1 MQILNNYKDQ
11 INAIFSEWIKI
22 IDPKSNWTIEDF
34 SPKTGVIEEVTNPH
48 CWRCVTVNQ
57 CWFKN
62 EENKRPIEF
71 DYSTYSYSQIPE
83 KKRGL
88 FHPNCHDKKQG
99 QNVPKVP
106 QIKILDIRAKFNDFF
121 SKKRKTFYNIGYTF
135 KDESDIIKTYID
147 QVKRKYAKGE
157 YYRFDHTK
165 YGFQINLVVDIVAK
179 NKNIKDVVHFKTG
192 LCVFPNGELRII
204 TVFAGRA

>member
-62 EENKRPIEF
+62 EENKKPIEF

-121 SKKRKTFYNIGYTF
+121 SRKRKTIYKIGYTF
-135 KDESDIIKTYID
+135 REENDIIEMYID
-147 QVKRKYAKGE
+147 QVKQKYAKGE
-157 YYRFDHTK
+157 YYRFNHTK
-165 YGFQINLVVDIVAK
+165 YGFQINIIIDIKAK
-179 NKNIKDVVHFKTG
+179 NNKPNKLKNFKTG
-192 LCVFPNGELRII
+192 LMVYPNGQLRII
-204 TVFAGRA
+204 TVFAGEA

>member
-1 MQILNNYKDQ
+1 MQILSNYKDQ

-62 EENKRPIEF
+62 EENKKPIEF

-106 QIKILDIRAKFNDFF
+106 QIKILDIRAKFNNFF
-121 SKKRKTFYNIGYTF
+121 NIKNDIYNKIGYTF
-135 KDESDIIKTYID
+135 RDENDIIKAYID
-147 QVKRKYAKGE
+147 QVKKNYVSGNYQKFRHDKFGFHINMIIKAESRNRNIVKTI
-157 YYRFDHTK
+157 YY
-165 YGFQINLVVDIVAK
+165 
-179 NKNIKDVVHFKTG
+179 KTG
-192 LCVFPNGELRII
+192 LIIYPNGQLRIK